1 MFIAT
6 IAPNKYDPLSPRNI
20 LALGKLKS
28 KNEIK
33 MIIWVVKKKEN
44 SVWLLLK
51 FTNNKTEFI
60 IIKLIVKRP
69 LKPSIKF
76 APFIM
81 KRKHRSIKKI
91 EKTLFSSQE
100 FKKIRSIFI
109 ISTGKKI
116 MKMIRKIIIRTNLKL
131 GLILV
136 LISSKYPIINKLLH
150 INKYS

>member
-1 MFIAT
+1 M
-6 IAPNKYDPLSPRNI
+6 
-20 LALGKLKS
+20 
-28 KNEIK
+28 
-33 MIIWVVKKKEN
+33 
-44 SVWLLLK
+44 LK

-81 KRKHRSIKKI
+81 NRKHRSIKKI

-109 ISTGKKI
+109 ISIGKKI